1 MADELLSRTLSS
13 RRFSMVLLSIFG
25 GAALVLAIV
34 GIYGVLSYAVAQR
47 TAEIGIRMALG
58 AARPQVIRLMIW
70 NGVWPALLG
79 LVIGIAAAAGASQ
92 VLANALFEIQPQD
105 PITYAAVAALLVT
118 TALAAA
124 YLPARR
130 ASLIDPRTAL
140 QN

>member
-1 MADELLSRTLSS
+1 
-13 RRFSMVLLSIFG
+13 
-25 GAALVLAIV
+25 
-34 GIYGVLSYAVAQR
+34 
-47 TAEIGIRMALG
+47 
-58 AARPQVIRLMIW
+58 MIW

-130 ASLIDPRTAL
+130 ASLVDPRTAL